1 MIQITTIR
9 IEPRSETWQS
19 SDDRHKAK
27 EHAPEF
33 FCADFRYA
41 GNAIV
46 SDEKAGETH
55 SVTWSSFDHFQK
67 ELKRFTERNPN
78 ARVLF
83 EIA

>member
-1 MIQITTIR
+1 MIQVITIR
-9 IEPRSETWQS
+9 IEPKTETWQS
-19 SDDRHKAK
+19 SDDRCKAK

-46 SDEKAGETH
+46 SDASAGETH
-55 SVTWSSFDHFQK
+55 SVTWSSFAHFQK
-67 ELKRFTERNPN
+67 ELKRFQERNPN
-78 ARVLF
+78 TRILF